1 MFRFMIQKLRHKK
14 WLALC
19 LLIGNI
25 LLVAVA
31 AGYPMYKDAS
41 LQRMLTDEFVSYGEK
56 NGVHPGLITMSS
68 ISRKGEFKED
78 FLALEEYSTRVCEE
92 LGVDV
97 EEYVANVSLSFA
109 NGESQLTRSN
119 KAKRDI
125 KISTLTN
132 LLEHSTLVA
141 GNLYRDTLAE
151 DGCLEA
157 VVTEAALVEQ
167 KFVLGEVMEF
177 QSIKDLE
184 GKPLRIRIV
193 GVIADNGVS
202 DSYWVMSPEDYLDNV
217 FVSETMFNKMFRGN
231 RMDSYNINATWY
243 VVGDYRTLRREDAK
257 AAMERVDSLLELD
270 TITKSISCEGYRQVL
285 EEYVGKE
292 KKINATLVIL
302 QVPVLALLAA
312 FLFMISGQMLS
323 MEQSEI
329 SLLKSRGAGKRQIIR
344 LYFLQNLVLA
354 AIAFV
359 IGLPLG
365 IYLCKM
371 IGSSTAFLEFGVRRD
386 LAVTLTGEVFAY
398 AGVAIGASVLLTLI
412 PVFKYS
418 GVSIVHVKRKKA
430 RSQKKIWQK
439 LFLDVIATGV
449 ALYGYY
455 NFSGRLDELKKSVM
469 AGEPLDPLLYFSAS
483 LFILGVGLLFLRLQ
497 PLLIRLLFIIRKRSL
512 SPAGYA
518 SFLQTIRTGAKQ
530 QFVKLFLILTVAL
543 GIFNA
548 TVART
553 IIANAEQNTEY
564 LTGSNLVVQERWKSN
579 EAYVKN
585 HPTTDLYYSE
595 PEFSKYEEIP
605 GVESAARVLR
615 QDIQI
620 VEGKEVLGTG
630 EIFAINTKEYGET
643 VVGDKNLNAYQTRE
657 YLNVL
662 STNAKAVLVSDNF
675 RVNHNKSIGD
685 KITYE
690 NAEGNKIEG
699 VIYGFVDYW
708 SGYVPTEQVMSEGE
722 VVTKE
727 NYLVIAHLSQVQEGF
742 DVRPYQV
749 WLKTNQENADFFYE
763 WAAENNYK
771 FTSVESLQ
779 SNLAEIRTDTLFQ
792 GTNGILTLS
801 FIIILLLC
809 GVGYLIYWILSIRER
824 ELLFGVFRAM
834 GMRKNE
840 ILHMLVNE
848 QIFSGILSIAFGAVV
863 GFVASAM
870 YVPMIQITY
879 AAEKQVLPQT
889 LITDNAD
896 MVKLFV
902 VIGAMLLVCIG
913 VLIRNIVAMKITNA
927 LKLGED

>member
-19 LLIGNI
+19 LLIGNV

-41 LQRMLTDEFVSYGEK
+41 LQRMLSDEFASFSEK
-56 NGVHPGLITMSS
+56 NGVHPGLIAMSS
-68 ISRKGEFKED
+68 TARKGEFKED
-78 FLALEEYSTRVCEE
+78 FLALEEYSTRVCDE
-92 LGVDV
+92 LGVEQLV
-97 EEYVANVSLSFA
+97 RVANVSLSFS
-109 NGESQLTRSN
+109 NGESSMERTEG
-119 KAKRDI
+119 AKRDLRI
-125 KISTLTN
+125 ATLSD
-132 LLEHSTLVA
+132 LRAHSAVVSGTM
-141 GNLYRDTLAE
+141 YSDELAQ

-157 VVTEAALVEQ
+157 VVTEAALVQQ
-167 KFVLGEVMEF
+167 KFVMGEELTF
-177 QSIKDLE
+177 SAIKDMDGE
-184 GKPLRIRIV
+184 PLRVRIV
-193 GVIADNGVS
+193 GVIKNSEEKDV
-202 DSYWVMSPEDYLDNV
+202 YWVKSPNYYDTDL
-217 FVSETMFNKMFRGN
+217 FVSEVLFEKMFRGN
-231 RMDSYNINATWY
+231 RMDGYRMNANWY
-243 VVGDYRTLRREDAK
+243 VISDCDTLRQEDA
-257 AAMERVDSLLELD
+257 AAAKERVDSLLELQSVSK
-270 TITKSISCEGYRQVL
+270 TISCDGYAQVL
-285 EEYVGKE
+285 DEFVGKE
-292 KKINATLVIL
+292 KKINATLIIL

-329 SLLKSRGAGKRQIIR
+329 SLLKSRGAGKGQIIS
-344 LYFLQNLVLA
+344 LYFMQNLVLA
-354 AIAFV
+354 GISFI

-365 IYLCKM
+365 IYLCKV
-371 IGSSTAFLEFGVRRD
+371 IGSSTAFLEFGVRRN
-386 LAVTLTGEVFAY
+386 LTVKLTGEAFLY
-398 AGVAIGASVLLTLI
+398 AAIAIAASVLLTLI

-430 RSQKKIWQK
+430 RSEKKLWQK
-439 LFLDVIATGV
+439 LYLDVIATGV
-449 ALYGYY
+449 ALYGFYS
-455 NFSGRLDELKKSVM
+455 FSGRLDELMESVL

-483 LFILGVGLLFLRLQ
+483 LFILGVGMLFLRIQ
-497 PLLIRLLFIIRKRSL
+497 PLLIKLLFMVRKRNL

-530 QFVKLFLILTVAL
+530 QFVMLFLILTVAL

-553 IIANAEQNTEY
+553 IIANAEQNTTH
-564 LTGSNLVVQERWKSN
+564 LTGTNLVVQEQWKNN
-579 EAYVKN
+579 EAYAKT
-585 HPTTDLYYSE
+585 HPGTELFYSE
-595 PEFSKYEEIP
+595 PEFSKYTEIP
-605 GVESAARVLR
+605 GVESAARVFR
-615 QDIQI
+615 QDVQI
-620 VEGKEVLGTG
+620 KQGKDVLGTG
-630 EIFAINTKEYGET
+630 EVFAINTKEYGET
-643 VVGDKNLNAYQTRE
+643 VVGSEELNEYHLRE

-662 STNAKAVLVSDNF
+662 STNAEAVLVSDNF
-675 RVNHNKSIGD
+675 RVKLGKKIGD

-690 NAEGNKIEG
+690 NAEGNKIDG
-699 VIYGFVDYW
+699 TIYGFVKYW
-708 SGYVPTEQVMSEGE
+708 SGYAPSEQTVSEGE
-722 VVTKE
+722 MVETDR
-727 NYLVIAHLSQVQEGF
+727 YLVVAHLSQVQEGF

-749 WLKTNQENADFFYE
+749 WLRTEEKNDAFFYE
-763 WAAENNYK
+763 WAQENNYK

-779 SNLAEIRTDTLFQ
+779 SNLADIRTDTLFQ

-840 ILHMLVNE
+840 ILHMLINE
-848 QIFSGILSIAFGAVV
+848 QIFSGILSILFGALV
-863 GFVASAM
+863 GAVASRL

-889 LITDNAD
+889 LITDSAD

-902 VIGAMLLVCIG
+902 VIAVMLCICIA
-913 VLIRNIVAMKITNA
+913 VLIRNIAAMKITNA

>member
-1 MFRFMIQKLRHKK
+1 MFRFMLQKLRHKK

-41 LQRMLTDEFVSYGEK
+41 LQRMLSDEFSAYAEK
-56 NGVHPGLITMSS
+56 NGVHPGLITMTSVA
-68 ISRKGEFKED
+68 RKGEFRED
-78 FLALEEYSTRVCEE
+78 FLALEEYSTRVCRE
-92 LGVDV
+92 LGVV
-97 EEYVANVSLSFA
+97 EEQYVANVSLSYA
-109 NGESQLTRSN
+109 NGESSLERVIG
-119 KAKRDI
+119 AKRDLR
-125 KISTLTN
+125 ISTLSDLRN
-132 LLEHSTLVA
+132 HSTVIA
-141 GNLYRDTLAE
+141 GEMYSDELAE
-151 DGCLEA
+151 DGCLEV
-157 VVTEAALVEQ
+157 VVTEAALVQQ
-167 KFVLGEVMEF
+167 KFVLGEEITF
-177 QSIKDLE
+177 SSIKDMD
-184 GKPLRIRIV
+184 GNPLRIRIT
-193 GVIADNGVS
+193 GVIKESNEGDAYWVNS
-202 DSYWVMSPEDYLDNV
+202 PDSYDNSV
-217 FVSETMFNKMFRGN
+217 FTSEVLFDKMFRGN
-231 RMDSYNINATWY
+231 RMNAYSLTATWY
-243 VVGDYRTLRREDAK
+243 IISDCDSLRQEDATMAK
-257 AAMERVDSLLELD
+257 ERVDSLLELD
-270 TITKSISCEGYRQVL
+270 TFSKIITCDGYEEVL
-285 EEYVGKE
+285 EEFVGKE
-292 KKINATLVIL
+292 KKINATLLIL

-329 SLLKSRGAGKRQIIR
+329 SLLKSRGAGKGQIVR
-344 LYFLQNLVLA
+344 LYFMQNLVLA
-354 AIAFV
+354 GIAF
-359 IGLPLG
+359 ITGLPLG
-365 IYLCKM
+365 IYLCKI

-386 LAVTLTGEVFAY
+386 LKVELSGEVFLY
-398 AGVAIGASVLLTLI
+398 AGVAIVVSVLLTLI

-430 RSQKKIWQK
+430 RSEKKLWQK
-439 LFLDVIATGV
+439 LYLDVVATGV
-449 ALYGYY
+449 ALYGFY
-455 NFSGRLDELKKSVM
+455 NFSGRLEELMESVL

-483 LFILGVGLLFLRLQ
+483 LFILGVGMLFLRIQ
-497 PLLIRLLFIIRKRSL
+497 PLLIKILFAIRKRSL

-530 QFVKLFLILTVAL
+530 QFVMLFLILTVAL

-553 IIANAEQNTEY
+553 IIANAEQNTTY
-564 LTGSNLVVQERWKSN
+564 LTGTNLVVQEYWRSN
-579 EAYVKN
+579 EAYVRN
-585 HPTTDLYYSE
+585 NPATELYYSE

-605 GVESAARVLR
+605 EVISAARVFR
-615 QDIQI
+615 QDVQI
-620 VEGKEVLGTG
+620 KQGKEVLGTG
-630 EIFAINTKEYGET
+630 EVFAINTKEYGET
-643 VVGDKNLNAYQTRE
+643 VVGDENLNDHHLRE

-662 STNAKAVLVSDNF
+662 STNAEAVLVSDNF
-675 RVNHNKSIGD
+675 RVQHGKKLGD

-690 NAEGNKIEG
+690 NGEGNKIEG
-699 VIYGFVDYW
+699 TIYGFLDYW
-708 SGYVPTEQVMSEGE
+708 TGYVPTEQVLSGEE
-722 VVTKE
+722 VVTKD
-727 NYLVIAHLSQVQEGF
+727 NYLVIANLSQVQEGF
-742 DVRPYQV
+742 EIRPYQV
-749 WLKTNQENADFFYE
+749 WLKTNEKDTDFFYE
-763 WAAENNYK
+763 WAEENNYK

-848 QIFSGILSIAFGAVV
+848 QIFSGILAILFGGLVGVV
-863 GFVASAM
+863 SSKM

-889 LITDNAD
+889 LITDSAD

-902 VIGAMLLVCIG
+902 VIAVMLCICIA
-913 VLIRNIVAMKITNA
+913 VLIRNIAAMKITNA